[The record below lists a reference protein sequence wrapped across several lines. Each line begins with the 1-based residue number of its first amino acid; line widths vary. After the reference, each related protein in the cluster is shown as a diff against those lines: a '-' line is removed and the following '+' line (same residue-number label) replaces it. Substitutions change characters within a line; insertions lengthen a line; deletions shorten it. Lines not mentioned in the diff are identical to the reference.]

1 MNRYLLIRQRH
12 KRTRGIWDAVQGSA
26 LHALDVEELD
36 QKDVH
41 GFRSIVQR
49 LRDGHDYHRIIF
61 DCNLRNI
68 GREWRHLRGVER
80 LVIFDNDLYHHFN
93 PRSSYHGLFVA
104 MLKTLRPHRVIATG
118 LYTVQGFQN
127 EGLNVSYL
135 PKSYDP
141 GLIRHLN
148 RPRDIEFGFV
158 GRIKNKVYADRRNF
172 LEGLRDS
179 IGLQILRTEDGPDYC
194 ETLNRIRF
202 FISADQGLNEYMAKN
217 FEAMAAGCVL
227 CAAPTIPR
235 EAEYLGFQDMQN
247 VVLYSSPAE
256 LMEKLSLL
264 RSDLARADGIA
275 ARGRQL
281 VEERHSDVMR
291 APEIMREVDRELRH
305 PPGMNLRDRFNRGR
319 LALHDLLSRSPSVW
333 SRRPAA

>member
-1 MNRYLLIRQRH
+1 MNTYLLIRQRH
-12 KRTRGIWDAVQGSA
+12 KRTRGIWDAVQRDLSPSM
-26 LHALDVEELD
+26 DIEEMD
-36 QKDVH
+36 QKDVVAL
-41 GFRSIVQR
+41 RTVMAR
-49 LRDGHDYHRIIF
+49 LRAGHEYHRVIF

-104 MLKTLRPHRVIATG
+104 MLKTLCPHRVIATG

-141 GLIRHLN
+141 ALIRHLD

-227 CAAPTIPR
+227 CAAPTIAQ
-235 EAEYLGFQDMQN
+235 EAECLGFHDMQN

-264 RSDLARADGIA
+264 RSDPARADGIA

-291 APEIMREVDRELRH
+291 ATEIMREVDRELRN
-305 PPGMNLRDRFNRGR
+305 PPGMTLRDRFNRGR
-319 LALHDLLSRSPSVW
+319 LALHDLFSRSPSGDFH
-333 SRRPAA
+333 RPVA